1 MGSCISK
8 CSTKTTPSSS
18 SKEVVNLVQDK
29 LVVISQQPSKVPPT
43 ILPPKKSPHSL
54 CSSPPFSCP
63 TSVSTSSC
71 SSSKSPLSSTC
82 SSSISYSNYTNDLL
96 WSYGKENPHYSA
108 RTSPVK
114 SVSVKLPAPS
124 NSVAVSVKS
133 RQFEQ
138 PKHAGS
144 LVPSKRLRDNSPN
157 LTRQKSFRREP
168 ERQYLVT
175 SSLPPRNLGY
185 SSPSRRYHSDVTEPA
200 ERPPVVKH
208 SIPRR
213 NVVSSSPSRRF
224 NNENSE
230 RERHQIV
237 KNPLPPR
244 NLISSSPSRR
254 FDSDNSESD
263 RPHYVTSSLS
273 RRNLTSSSPS
283 RKFQGDILREVP
295 QNRPKESCIGEVGSK
310 RNPAPTW
317 SSARNKENISAS
329 PLNNATRDG
338 SSMKKTETCTHK
350 IDPKADR
357 NAVEQLVPNQDWDL
371 LPHDID
377 NPLIALDCFIFL

>member
-8 CSTKTTPSSS
+8 CNPKTTSS
-18 SKEVVNLVQDK
+18 SKEVNLVQDK
-29 LVVISQQPSKVPPT
+29 LVVISSQPSKVPT

-82 SSSISYSNYTNDLL
+82 SSSISYSNYTNEFL

-108 RTSPVK
+108 RSSPVK
-114 SVSVKLPAPS
+114 SVSVKLPAPT
-124 NSVAVSVKS
+124 NSVVVSLKS
-133 RQFEQ
+133 KQFDQ
-138 PKHAGS
+138 PKHVGS

-185 SSPSRRYHSDVTEPA
+185 SSPSRRFHNDVTEPA
-200 ERPPVVKH
+200 ERPPVVKQ
-208 SIPRR
+208 SVPRR
-213 NVVSSSPSRRF
+213 NMVSSSPSRRF

-230 RERHQIV
+230 RERHHVV

-244 NLISSSPSRR
+244 NLVSSSPSRR
-254 FDSDNSESD
+254 FNNDISESD
-263 RPHYVTSSLS
+263 RLHHVTSSLS

-283 RKFQGDILREVP
+283 RRFQGDILREVP
-295 QNRPKESCIGEVGSK
+295 QNQPKESCNGEVGSK
-310 RNPAPTW
+310 RNSGSTW
-317 SSARNKENISAS
+317 SSARNKENVCAS
-329 PLNNATRDG
+329 PLNNATRGG

-357 NAVEQLVPNQDWDL
+357 NAVEQSVPNQDWDL
-371 LPHDID
+371 LPHDVD